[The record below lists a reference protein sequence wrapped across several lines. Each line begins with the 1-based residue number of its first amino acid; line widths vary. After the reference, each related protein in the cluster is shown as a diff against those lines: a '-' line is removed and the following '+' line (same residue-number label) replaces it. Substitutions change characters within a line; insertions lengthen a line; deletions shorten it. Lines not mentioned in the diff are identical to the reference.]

1 METNN
6 FEQQV
11 AVNEEAQKHAQEI
24 QQTRVGGL
32 GGSDAAIIYKIGLN
46 GLGALTATD
55 MKRLAIMTGQAEQDN
70 WGGNAHTN
78 AGHAFEDYAERTL
91 PWGIAANTPKP
102 YEREKVLESKLAH
115 NFRTFAHADFVTG
128 EMRNDVIE
136 CKFVQAET
144 AKVVEKYYAQ
154 LQWYYM
160 LGAQTVTLYHGQGTA
175 DPFEV
180 QSGVLEAVE
189 RDEEAIRALLN
200 GIRILD
206 EALGKGWKPDN
217 VEKVELSN
225 TPEAVQRAFDAL
237 AEVRAKEAE
246 LKEKKEAASAIL
258 KEYIEDWGISSIFTS
273 GEIKHQVIYAK
284 SGTTLT
290 FDAQKLLKE
299 HPEFDKPE
307 YYKKTQ
313 RAASVTFK

>member
-11 AVNEEAQKHAQEI
+11 AVNEEAQKHEQEI
-24 QQTRVGGL
+24 QRTRVGGL

-70 WGGNAHTN
+70 WGGNAYTN
-78 AGHAFEDYAERTL
+78 AGHAFEDYAENAL
-91 PWGIAANTPKP
+91 PWGTDG
-102 YEREKVLESKLAH
+102 YEREKVLESKLAY

-128 EMRNDVIE
+128 PIHGDVIE
-136 CKFVQAET
+136 CKFVQSDT

-180 QSGVLEAVE
+180 QSGELVNVE

-206 EALGKGWKPDN
+206 EALAKGWKPDN
-217 VEKVELSN
+217 CEKVELSN
-225 TPEAVQRAFDAL
+225 TPEAVQRAFDVL
-237 AEVRAKEAE
+237 AEIRAKEAE
-246 LKEKKEAASAIL
+246 LKEQKEAASAIL

-273 GEIKHQVIYAK
+273 GEIKHQVIYVK

-290 FDAQKLLKE
+290 FDAQKFLKE
-299 HPEFDKPE
+299 HPEFDRPE
-307 YYKKTQ
+307 YYKKTK

>member
-46 GLGALTATD
+46 GLGALNATD
-55 MKRLAIMTGQAEQDN
+55 MRRLAIMTGQAEQNN
-70 WGGNAHTN
+70 WGGNAYTN
-78 AGHAFEDYAERTL
+78 AGHAFEDYAEQVL
-91 PWGIAANTPKP
+91 PWGVNG
-102 YEREKVLESKLAH
+102 YEREKVLESKLSY

-160 LGAQTVTLYHGQGTA
+160 LGAQTVTLYHGRGTA

-189 RDEEAIRALLN
+189 RDEEAIRVLMN
-200 GIRILD
+200 GIRTLD
-206 EALGKGWKPDN
+206 EALAKEWKPDN
-217 VEKVELSN
+217 YEKFELSN
-225 TPEAVQRAFDAL
+225 TPETVKKAFFIL
-237 AEVRAKEAE
+237 AEVKAKEAE
-246 LKEKKEAASAIL
+246 LKNKKEAASAIL
-258 KEYIEDWGISSIFTS
+258 KEYIEDWGISSIFTD
-273 GEIKHQVIYAK
+273 GEIKHQVIYVRGG
-284 SGTTLT
+284 STLT
-290 FDAQKLLKE
+290 FDAQKFLKE
-299 HPEFDKPE
+299 HPEFDRPE
-307 YYKKTQ
+307 YYKKTK

>member
-32 GGSDAAIIYKIGLN
+32 GGSDAAIIYKISLK

-70 WGGNAHTN
+70 WGGNAYTN

-91 PWGIAANTPKP
+91 PWGADG
-102 YEREKVLESKLAH
+102 YEREKVLESKLAR
-115 NFRTFAHADFVTG
+115 NFRTFAHADFVTSK
-128 EMRNDVIE
+128 MRNDVIE

-144 AKVVEKYYAQ
+144 AKVVDKYYTQ

-189 RDEEAIRALLN
+189 RDEEAIRVLLN

-206 EALGKGWKPDN
+206 EALTKGWKPDN
-217 VEKVELSN
+217 AEKVELSN
-225 TPEAVQRAFDAL
+225 TPEAVQRAFFIL

-246 LKEKKEAASAIL
+246 LKGQKEAASAIL
-258 KEYIEDWGISSIFTS
+258 KEYIEDWGMSSIFTS
-273 GEIKHQVIYAK
+273 GEIKHQVIYSK
-284 SGTTLT
+284 GGTTLT
-290 FDAQKLLKE
+290 FDAQKFLKE

-307 YYKKTQ
+307 YYKKTK